1 MNEND
6 NHSYN
11 ESESPLKQRN
21 IFDNEKSNK
30 KNAKSLSLNNITIS
44 LETSKIIL
52 Y

>member
-11 ESESPLKQRN
+11 QSESSLKERN
-21 IFDNEKSNK
+21 IYNNERLNK
-30 KNAKSLSLNNITIS
+30 KNVKSLSLNNITRS